1 MKKAI
6 LAVDGTNF
14 SKGAFDFVKQLNE
27 KEPLLVAGIFVPQLD
42 YANLWSYAAA
52 AGSGAVYVP
61 LLEDDDNEEVAKNIE
76 TFEQQCQRAGIAYRV
91 HKDFYDFALPEL
103 KKETRFADV
112 MILSGELF
120 YKQLLDANQY
130 DYMRTALHQSECP
143 VLIVPEDYRFPKQN
157 VLAYDGS
164 EESVYAIKQF
174 AYVFPELAG
183 NETILVWAE
192 PDEDKDF
199 PDKSLIE
206 ELATQHYKKLNFHK
220 SDINSKKYFSTW
232 MSEQQDAV
240 LVSGSFSRS
249 GFSESIRRS
258 FVADVIRDHRVPVF
272 IAHK

>member
-1 MKKAI
+1 MKKVI

-14 SKGAFDFVKQLNE
+14 SNGALRFVGQLNE

-52 AGSGAVYVP
+52 AGNGSVYVP
-61 LLEDDDNEEVAKNIE
+61 LLEDEDNEEVAKNIAV
-76 TFEQQCQRAGIAYRV
+76 FEQQCQRAGIAYRV
-91 HKDFYDFALPEL
+91 HKNFYDFALPEL
-103 KKETRFADV
+103 KRETRFADV

-120 YKQLLDANQY
+120 YKQILDANHY

-143 VLIVPEDYRFPKQN
+143 VLIVPENYTFPVQN
-157 VLAYDGS
+157 ILAYDGS

-174 AYVFPELAG
+174 AYVFPTLAD
-183 NETILVWAE
+183 NETTLVWAE
-192 PDEDKDF
+192 PDEGKDF
-199 PDKSLIE
+199 PDRSLME
-206 ELATQHYKKLNFHK
+206 ELATQHYKRLHFHK
-220 SDINSKKYFSTW
+220 TDINSKKYFSYW
-232 MSEQQDAV
+232 MGEQKGAI

-258 FVADVIRDHRVPVF
+258 FVADVIKDHQVPVF